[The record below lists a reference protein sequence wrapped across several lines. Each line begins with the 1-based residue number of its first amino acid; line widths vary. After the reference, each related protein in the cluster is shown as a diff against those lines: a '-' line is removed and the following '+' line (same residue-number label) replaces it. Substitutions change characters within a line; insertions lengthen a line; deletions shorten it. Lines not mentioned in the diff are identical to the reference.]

1 MTFCHYKEY
10 FVTLGD
16 LNMTYIMDSN
26 SVLKIFKEITS
37 VPRESGHEGPMTAW
51 LQKFAADHSLECK
64 TDKTGN
70 VLIVK
75 EAAPGKENVPALV
88 LQAHQDMVCEKNAG
102 FEFDF
107 LTQAIPYEIEDGWM
121 IAKNTTLG
129 ADDGIGVAACLALL
143 ESDLPTGRLECLF
156 TISEETGMDGAFALE
171 KGFFSGKTR
180 INLDSED
187 EGQMFVGCAG
197 GMDTT
202 ATFSFEREPLRKG
215 YKTISVKVSGAQGGH
230 SGDDINKQRAN
241 ALRELVRFLYTEM
254 QYDWQLLSIDGGNK
268 PNAIC
273 REAEAI
279 LAVPA
284 DEFQEMADDV
294 AAFSKLLSEEYATS
308 DPAVHASAEAVE
320 CALKPIA
327 EGDAANIITTLL
339 AVPHGVEKMSPD
351 IPGLVETS
359 TNLAA
364 AHIKD
369 DVLTVITSQRSS
381 VVSELHAMAERVEA
395 AFFLGSFDAE
405 HHGEYP
411 GWKPNL
417 KSHILEVAVDSYKEL
432 FGVEPLVLAIHA
444 GLECG
449 LFLEKFPDLDMISFG
464 PTLRGVHAPGEKLE
478 LASLDK
484 FVKHLEHVVV
494 NFR

>member
-1 MTFCHYKEY
+1 M
-10 FVTLGD
+10 
-16 LNMTYIMDSN
+16 N
-26 SVLKIFKEITS
+26 SATVLSFFKEITAI
-37 VPRESGHEGPMTAW
+37 PRESGHEAPITKY
-51 LQKFAADHSLECK
+51 LQDFAAARGLQCK

-70 VLIVK
+70 VVIVK
-75 EAAPGKENVPALV
+75 PASKGKENVPTLV

-107 LTQAIPYEIEDGWM
+107 LKDPIPYEIEDGWM

-129 ADDGIGVAACLALL
+129 ADDGIGIAACLALL
-143 ESDLPTGRLECLF
+143 DGDAPMGRLECLF

-171 KGFFSGKTR
+171 PGFFEGETL

-187 EGQMFVGCAG
+187 EGQLFVGCAG
-197 GMDTT
+197 GIDTT
-202 ATFSFEREPLRKG
+202 ATFAFHREPLRKG
-215 YKTISVKVSGAQGGH
+215 YKALKIRVSGAQGGH
-230 SGDDINKQRAN
+230 SGDDINKERAN
-241 ALRELVRFLYTEM
+241 ALRLLVRFLFTEL
-254 QYDWQLLSIDGGNK
+254 QYDFQLIGLDGGNK

-273 REAEAI
+273 REAEALI
-279 LAVPA
+279 AVPS
-284 DEFQEMADDV
+284 DEVDEMKEDV
-294 AAFSKLLSEEYATS
+294 DAFSKLLEAEFASS
-308 DPAVHASAEAVE
+308 DPLVRASAEVVPAPQE
-320 CALKPIA
+320 KPIE
-327 EGDAANIITTLL
+327 EGDAANIIATLL
-339 AVPHGVEKMSPD
+339 AVPHGVEQMSVD

-359 TNLAA
+359 SNLAA
-364 AHIKD
+364 AHIEGDTLK
-369 DVLTVITSQRSS
+369 VITSQRSS

-395 AFFLGSFDAE
+395 AFFLGSFDVE

-417 KSHILEVAVDSYKEL
+417 KSHILEVSLESYRRL
-432 FGVEPLVLAIHA
+432 FGHDPEVKAIHA

-484 FVKHLEHVVV
+484 FVAHLEDVVL
-494 NFR
+494 NFK

>member
-1 MTFCHYKEY
+1 
-10 FVTLGD
+10 
-16 LNMTYIMDSN
+16 MDAQ
-26 SVLKIFKEITS
+26 SVLKIFKEITNI
-37 VPRESGHEGPMTAW
+37 PRESGHEAPMTAF
-51 LQKFAADHSLECK
+51 LQQYAAKLGLPCK
-64 TDKTGN
+64 TDKIGN
-70 VLIVK
+70 VLISK
-75 EAAPGKENVPALV
+75 PAAKGKEHVPALV
-88 LQAHQDMVCEKNAG
+88 LQAHQDMVCEKNPG
-102 FEFDF
+102 FDFDF
-107 LTQAIPYEIEDGWM
+107 LTQPIPYEIEDGWM

-143 ESDLPTGRLECLF
+143 ESELPTGPLECLF

-171 KGFFSGKTR
+171 PGFFSGKTL

-187 EGQMFVGCAG
+187 EGQLFVGCAG

-202 ATFSFEREPLRKG
+202 ATFSFHREPLRKG
-215 YKTISVKVSGAQGGH
+215 YKTLKISVTGAQGGH
-230 SGDDINKQRAN
+230 SGDDIGKERAN
-241 ALRELVRFLYTEM
+241 ALRELVRFLFTEL
-254 QYDWQLLSIDGGNK
+254 QYDFQLLSIDGGNK

-273 REAEAI
+273 RHAEAVI
-279 LAVPA
+279 AVPA
-284 DEFQEMADDV
+284 DEAEDMQADV
-294 AAFSKLLSEEYATS
+294 QAFSELLKAEFAAS
-308 DPAVHASAEAVE
+308 DPAVHAT
-320 CALKPIA
+320 CAPCPADVQPIE
-327 EGDAANIITTLL
+327 EGDAANLIATLL
-339 AVPHGVEKMSPD
+339 ACPHGVEKMSVD

-364 AHIKD
+364 AHIEG

-381 VVSELHAMAERVEA
+381 VSSELHAIAEKVEA
-395 AFFLGSFDAE
+395 AFFLGSFDVE

-417 KSHILEVAVDSYKEL
+417 HSRILEVSVASYKEL
-432 FGVEPLVLAIHA
+432 FGHEPEVKAIHA

-484 FVKHLEHVVV
+484 FVAHLNHVVSH
-494 NFR
+494 FA

>member
-1 MTFCHYKEY
+1 MKE
-10 FVTLGD
+10 FKHLT
-16 LNMTYIMDSN
+16 MDSE
-26 SVLKIFKEITS
+26 SVLRIFKEITS
-37 VPRESGHEGPMTAW
+37 IPRESGHEAPITEW
-51 LQKFAADHSLECK
+51 LQKFASAHGLACK
-64 TDKTGN
+64 VDKTGN
-70 VLIVK
+70 VLITK
-75 EAAPGKENVPALV
+75 EAAPGKEKVPTLV

-102 FEFDF
+102 FDFDF

-121 IAKNTTLG
+121 VAKNTTLG
-129 ADDGIGVAACLALL
+129 ADDGIGIAACLALL
-143 ESDLPTGRLECLF
+143 ESDLPMGKLECLF

-171 KGFFSGKTR
+171 QGFFSGKTL

-187 EGQMFVGCAG
+187 EGQLFVGCAG

-202 ATFSFEREPLRKG
+202 ATFPFEREPLKKG
-215 YKTISVKVSGAQGGH
+215 YVCLSVRVSGAQGGH
-230 SGDDINKQRAN
+230 SGDDINKNRCN

-279 LAVPA
+279 IAVPA
-284 DEFQEMADDV
+284 DELQDMLDDV
-294 AAFSKLLSEEYATS
+294 KAFDGLLKSEYASS
-308 DPAVHASAEAVE
+308 DAGVFASASQVK
-320 CALKPIA
+320 CSVKPIA
-327 EGDAANIITTLL
+327 EGHAANIITTLL

-359 TNLAA
+359 SNLAA
-364 AHIKD
+364 VHIKD

-381 VVSELHAMAERVEA
+381 VVSELRAMAERVEA
-395 AFFLGSFDAE
+395 VFFLGSFDAE

-417 KSHILEVAVDSYKEL
+417 NSHILEVSKESYRKL
-432 FGVEPLVLAIHA
+432 FGKDPLILAIHA

-484 FVKHLEHVVV
+484 FVAHLTDVVTS
-494 NFR
+494 FE

>member
-1 MTFCHYKEY
+1 
-10 FVTLGD
+10 
-16 LNMTYIMDSN
+16 MDTAK
-26 SVLKIFKEITS
+26 VLSIFKEITRI
-37 VPRESGHEGPMTAW
+37 PRESGHEEAMTAY
-51 LQKFAADHSLECK
+51 LQKFAKDRDLECR

-70 VLIVK
+70 VVIVK
-75 EAAPGKENVPALV
+75 EATPGKGNVPCLV
-88 LQAHQDMVCEKNAG
+88 LQAHQDMVCEKNAD
-102 FEFDF
+102 FDF
-107 LTQAIPYEIEDGWM
+107 DFATQPIPYEEEDGWL

-129 ADDGIGVAACLALL
+129 ADDGIGIAACLALL
-143 ESDLPTGRLECLF
+143 ESPEPMGKIECLF

-171 KGFFSGKTR
+171 PGFFDGKIL

-202 ATFSFEREPLRKG
+202 ATFPFTREPVKNG
-215 YKTISVKVSGAQGGH
+215 YTILSVKVCGAQGGH
-230 SGDDINKQRAN
+230 SGDDINKERAN
-241 ALRELVRFLYTEM
+241 ALRELVRFLYTEL
-254 QYDWQLLSIDGGNK
+254 QYEFQLLSLNGGNK

-273 REAEAI
+273 REAEALI
-279 LAVPA
+279 AVPA
-284 DEFQEMADDV
+284 DEAEDMLEDV
-294 AAFSKLLSEEYATS
+294 KAFGKILKEEFAAS
-308 DPAVHASAEAVE
+308 DPEVKAVAGPAESGLQA
-320 CALKPIA
+320 IA
-327 EGDAANIITTLL
+327 EGEAANIIATLL
-339 AVPHGVEKMSPD
+339 ACPHGVEKMSMD

-364 AHIKD
+364 AHTVDKEIK
-369 DVLTVITSQRSS
+369 VVTSQRSS
-381 VVSELHAMAERVEA
+381 VPSELHAMAEKVEA
-395 AFFLGSFDAE
+395 ALFLGSFDVE

-417 KSHILEVAVDSYKEL
+417 KSPILHATVDSYRKL
-432 FGVEPLVLAIHA
+432 FGRDPEVKAIHA

-484 FVKHLEHVVV
+484 FVAHLNDLVH
-494 NFR
+494 NFQ